1 MILRVTTQ
9 PAVEPLTVSEV
20 KTHLKIDVSAEDTLL
35 AGYLTAARMQC
46 ELEARR
52 AFVTQTLQLKLE
64 AWPWGEEICLPRP
77 PLQSVTS
84 VVYVDSDGNSH
95 TVSAADYIVDT
106 ASEPGRL
113 ILAYG
118 LGWPGAT
125 LQPGPAITITYVAGY
140 GAAADVPATYKQAIL
155 LAVGH
160 FYENREQIIVQ
171 AGVTV
176 AQLPWGVS
184 ALLMTDRGNF

>member
-1 MILRVTTQ
+1 MILRVTTP

-20 KTHLKIDVSAEDTLL
+20 KTHLKIDVSTEDTLL

-64 AWPWGEEICLPRP
+64 GWPWCDHIVLPRP

-95 TVSAADYIVDT
+95 TVSAADYIVDA

-118 LGWPGAT
+118 AGWPGAT